1 LAEAYGLHEVPE
13 GKWRML
19 WHWYVN
25 KKETLLAIESDPVKI
40 AGKAEVGLDH
50 LLPNANADDF
60 PGLLR
65 YIERTLE
72 NPEKFFVVAE
82 KLDVLQKGGNLWFQV
97 PLGGGTTARP
107 NDTARA
113 VLFEARNSSR
123 AVVLLPHWNST
134 PAQYHAFARILA
146 RFGVSCLLLTLP
158 YHDERQTAGI
168 GFARELIS
176 ENLGQ
181 TIQSNRQAIVETRA
195 WLSWLHER
203 GYRYLGVVGV
213 SIGSSIA
220 SIVAAL
226 DSRVRS
232 VVLLLMADDFAEVV
246 WTGSAT
252 KHVKSSLE
260 QKFSLDQVRQAWS
273 IISPSTYAARL
284 AQRIDNLLIVSGSLD
299 RVFIPE
305 LTKRY
310 IERLTSLGLGPTW
323 VQLGC
328 GHYTLGM
335 LPYSLIALTRSIW
348 HLRGSLR

>member
-1 LAEAYGLHEVPE
+1 
-13 GKWRML
+13 ML

-65 YIERTLE
+65 YIESTLE

-82 KLDVLQKGGNLWFQV
+82 KLDVLQKGGNLSFQV

-113 VLFEARNSSR
+113 VLFEARNSSK

-134 PAQYHAFARILA
+134 SAQYHAFARILA

-158 YHDERQTAGI
+158 YHDERQTAI
-168 GFARELIS
+168 GFARELVS

-226 DSRVRS
+226 D
-232 VVLLLMADDFAEVV
+232 LP
-246 WTGSAT
+246 
-252 KHVKSSLE
+252 SSIGRAA
-260 QKFSLDQVRQAWS
+260 LD
-273 IISPSTYAARL
+273 
-284 AQRIDNLLIVSGSLD
+284 G
-299 RVFIPE
+299 
-305 LTKRY
+305 
-310 IERLTSLGLGPTW
+310 
-323 VQLGC
+323 
-328 GHYTLGM
+328 
-335 LPYSLIALTRSIW
+335 
-348 HLRGSLR
+348 